1 MKFRQALD
9 LMKQGTAVKRPHWSG
24 YWKIENGTVM
34 MYCKDG
40 RVLDIRNPD
49 DVIYTLENIAAE
61 DWEIAQ

>member
-1 MKFRQALD
+1 MKFGKALE
-9 LMKQGTAVKRPHWSG
+9 LMKQGEKVKRPHWSG
-24 YWKIENGTVM
+24 FWQIEGSTVM

-61 DWEIAQ
+61 DWEIV